1 AAAGLADPKKFI
13 AAHPAGIAL
22 VSGVSVTTVCSHQA
36 KVAEAAGVAAPE
48 KLSKPQFEK
57 GVSSLAGKADADVLA
72 VLALA
77 GAWSAE
83 SIAEADVKALSASTG
98 VDSKII
104 TKLQK
109 VKR

>member
-1 AAAGLADPKKFI
+1 
-13 AAHPAGIAL
+13 
-22 VSGVSVTTVCSHQA
+22 
-36 KVAEAAGVAAPE
+36 
-48 KLSKPQFEK
+48 
-57 GVSSLAGKADADVLA
+57 
-72 VLALA
+72 LA

>member
-1 AAAGLADPKKFI
+1 M
-13 AAHPAGIAL
+13 
-22 VSGVSVTTVCSHQA
+22 TTVCSHQA
-36 KVAEAAGVAAPE
+36 KVAEASGVKAPE

-98 VDSKII
+98 VDSKVI